1 MTNRMRGWH
10 INGERKLTPRQIRQV
25 EARLGPRLQAAG
37 YAPSGLPSLRIS
49 QAELLGMR
57 LHNTVITK
65 SRLVRRYGLR
75 NVLQR
80 NLARMFSLQ
89 KLEASAQG
97 RMDQITIRYLK

>member
-1 MTNRMRGWH
+1 
-10 INGERKLTPRQIRQV
+10 
-25 EARLGPRLQAAG
+25 
-37 YAPSGLPSLRIS
+37 
-49 QAELLGMR
+49 MR

-89 KLEASAQG
+89 KLEARAQG